1 MLFFRGSMV
10 FLKSNVKGY
19 MSDKT
24 DCKTNAVSE
33 TGTLGCISWLEF
45 SLFVLLQ
52 IGEGKGEQP
61 RS

>member
-1 MLFFRGSMV
+1 MV